1 MSILQHFQS
10 SDSSDNLWA
19 KGLQAEVTE
28 RRKRCRKR
36 KKKMD
41 GGGGGGEGGVR
52 GGGVKISNLGTQPRQ

>member
-19 KGLQAEVTE
+19 KGLQAEVTGKTE
-28 RRKRCRKR
+28 EVQ
-36 KKKMD
+36 KKN
-41 GGGGGGEGGVR
+41 GRWGWGRGRGVR